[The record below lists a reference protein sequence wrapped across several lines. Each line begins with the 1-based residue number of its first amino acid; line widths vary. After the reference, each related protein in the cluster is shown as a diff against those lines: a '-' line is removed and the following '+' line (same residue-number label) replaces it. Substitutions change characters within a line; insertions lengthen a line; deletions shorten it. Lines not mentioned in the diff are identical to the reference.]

1 MEKEEVLKVEQLS
14 KVFELS
20 QKGPVLFKDI
30 LKKGLKGFKRPQN
43 HFEKPLWS
51 LKEVSFSVK
60 KGETV
65 GIIGRNGAGKST
77 LLKIIS
83 GLMSPT
89 SGRVV
94 LHQPVASI
102 LEIGS
107 GFHPELSGKEN
118 IFFNGQLMGYSKKEI
133 ESRYQRIV
141 DFSEIES
148 FMDTPVKYYSS
159 GMFLRLAFSIAV
171 HFERELMVFD
181 EVLAVGDQRF
191 QNKCMSKITELKNK
205 NCTFLI
211 VSHNFREV
219 ANLCDRIIWL
229 KNGELYRDGKTYQVL
244 TDYIKEEEA
253 HEKKL
258 KEESAEDLAAPNT
271 QIFKEEIEEA
281 LQESH
286 LKVHRLK
293 VYQETPNEQSGF
305 YRHQAIQFE
314 LHFSVLRHAEVFNL
328 AFVLRDALKT
338 PLFGGGTFEY
348 FHQQA
353 PTQNQMYQLRWTIP
367 ANLLGAGFFKISL
380 VEFLDNNRSFAN
392 YDFYEFEVRDLHTKE
407 GWNPRFFTP
416 INPPLNIEVSPLDNE
431 VV

>member
-1 MEKEEVLKVEQLS
+1 MEKEEVLKIEQLS
-14 KVFELS
+14 KVFEKS
-20 QKGPVLFKDI
+20 TQGPILFKDL
-30 LKKGLKGFKRPQN
+30 LKKGLKGLIRTQHQYQN
-43 HFEKPLWS
+43 PLWS
-51 LKEVSFSVK
+51 LKDVSFSVK

-89 SGRVV
+89 SGRVI
-94 LHQPVASI
+94 LHQEVASI

-118 IFFNGQLMGYSKKEI
+118 VFFNGQLMGYSKQEI
-133 ESRYQRIV
+133 ESKYQQIV

-205 NCTFLI
+205 HCTFLI
-211 VSHNFREV
+211 VSHNFREI

-229 KNGELYRDGKTYQVL
+229 KDGQLYKDGKTYQVL
-244 TDYIKEEEA
+244 TDYIKEEEE

-258 KEESAEDLAAPNT
+258 REENDGKDLASNAS
-271 QIFKEEIEEA
+271 FVKDEIEEV
-281 LQESH
+281 LKESH
-286 LKVHRLK
+286 AQIQEWKVSQDSAFSKHVFSNQR
-293 VYQETPNEQSGF
+293 PI
-305 YRHQAIQFE
+305 HFE
-314 LHFSVLRHAEVFNL
+314 LSFSILRHEEFFNL

-348 FHQQA
+348 FYKIK
-353 PTQNQMYQLRWTIP
+353 PKKNQLYQLSWTIP
-367 ANLLGAGFFKISL
+367 EQLLGEGFFKISL

-392 YDFYEFEVRDLHTKE
+392 YDFYEFEIKGPSVKE
-407 GWNPRFFTP
+407 DQNPKFFTP
-416 INPPLNIEVSPLDNE
+416 IKPPLNIEVLPLTKT
-431 VV
+431 